1 MIQDLYRYSSVL
13 TLWSILQFFD
23 TPHSASL
30 LSVLQKLL
38 VIDRDSPK
46 TEAVFSSLDKFLDSA
61 IAMSDPNQVG
71 RVTQVSQ
78 ETVYAAYNVMH

>member
-1 MIQDLYRYSSVL
+1 MHTSS
-13 TLWSILQFFD
+13 SSHSQFFG
-23 TPHSASL
+23 TPQSATL

-61 IAMSDPNQVG
+61 IAMSDPNQVD
-71 RVTQVSQ
+71 RVTQVCWALLVKHYSC
-78 ETVYAAYNVMH
+78 TLLDLP